1 MDSFELNKILGIFLG
16 TLVLTFGVGIFS
28 DVVFSNP
35 VPAKAGYALPAGDDG
50 HGGGKA
56 APAPADAVPLPK
68 LLASA
73 DAKKGEA
80 AVKPCAACHTF
91 DKGGANKVGPNL
103 YGVVTRPVASVAGFG
118 YSEALKGKGGAW
130 SFEALDAFIANPKGA
145 VPNNKMAYGGE
156 KEPTKRADM
165 IVYLR
170 SLAET
175 PVALPQ

>member
-1 MDSFELNKILGIFLG
+1 MDSFELNKIFGIFLG
-16 TLVLTFGVGIFS
+16 TLILTFGVGIFS

-35 VPAKAGYALPAGDDG
+35 GPAKPGYDLPSGEAAA
-50 HGGGKA
+50 GKA

-68 LLASA
+68 LLAAA

-91 DKGGANKVGPNL
+91 EKGGANKVGPNL
-103 YGVVTRPVASVAGFG
+103 HGVVARPVASVAGFA
-118 YSEALKGKGGAW
+118 YSDALKGKGGTW
-130 SFEALDAFIANPKGA
+130 TYEALDAFLTNPKAA
-145 VPNNKMAYGGE
+145 VPNNKMAWGGE
-156 KEPTKRADM
+156 KEAAKRADM